1 MYLVELSLLLISGL
15 LILVWGVVAFSI
27 PIITDLPPEKRPK
40 ILIMR

>member
-27 PIITDLPPEKRPK
+27 PIVMVMKF
-40 ILIMR
+40 